1 MIGKIKDDRNHNN
14 SNKKIF
20 LLYIRHLPSAICHLI
35 SVRKEGLKYFGTL
48 FILAAISLLFNIYVF
63 VFFGAIG
70 LFMLFFFR
78 DPDRK
83 ITTNENLIFSPADG
97 RVLEVAK
104 GVKCNFFNGD
114 ATLLRIFL
122 SIFNVHIQRAP
133 VSGRIEKIEH
143 KPGKYHPAM
152 VDSAEDENSQN
163 VILMKDFRE
172 NRAFF
177 IKQIAGIL
185 ARRIHFWKQEEESVV
200 QGERLGLIEFGS
212 QVVIYLPSDI
222 DVYVKKGDRV
232 KAGLSV
238 IAEYPKKGAGSK

>member
-1 MIGKIKDDRNHNN
+1 MKIP
-14 SNKKIF
+14 I
-20 LLYIRHLPSAICHLI
+20 
-35 SVRKEGLKYFGTL
+35 RKEGLKYFGTL

-78 DPDRK
+78 DPERRVAVD
-83 ITTNENLIFSPADG
+83 EDLMFSPADG
-97 RVLEVAK
+97 RVLEVSR
-104 GVKCNFFNGD
+104 GVKCDFLNGD
-114 ATLLRIFL
+114 ATILRIFL

-133 VSGRIEKIEH
+133 VSGRIEKVEH

-163 VILMKDFRE
+163 MILMKDAKQGGE
-172 NRAFF
+172 IF
-177 IKQIAGIL
+177 IKQIAGVL
-185 ARRIHFWKQEEESVV
+185 ARRIHFWKREEEFVI

-212 QVVIYLPSDI
+212 QVVIYFPSDI

-238 IAEYPKKGAGSK
+238 IAGYLKKGVVRNRDVY